1 MFFVNL
7 LLTAVRH
14 LGSIVI
20 SIILIIVGAIWS
32 KVCLYIGLF
41 LLASNVIV
49 AIFGAIRLQKI
60 MSYRSDD
67 DPEFNDELNI
77 CRRQIDQ
84 IDAEIFDLLN
94 RRMHTSDKI
103 GEIKKANNVAILQS
117 NRWED
122 ICRRML
128 TITRRMGLSEE
139 FVRTVLEAIHVE
151 SINRQNEIMNK

>member
-1 MFFVNL
+1 MIESHI
-7 LLTAVRH
+7 APDQ
-14 LGSIVI
+14 
-20 SIILIIVGAIWS
+20 AWS
-32 KVCLYIGLF
+32 D
-41 LLASNVIV
+41 ASQQVTPQDCITMLDN
-49 AIFGAIRLQKI
+49 I
-60 MSYRSDD
+60 MWRAKSAD
-67 DPEFNDELNI
+67 DPEFHDELDV
-77 CRRQIDQ
+77 CRQQIDQ

-103 GEIKKANNVAILQS
+103 GAIKKANNVAILQS

>member
-1 MFFVNL
+1 MIDNIMWRAK
-7 LLTAVRH
+7 TA
-14 LGSIVI
+14 
-20 SIILIIVGAIWS
+20 
-32 KVCLYIGLF
+32 
-41 LLASNVIV
+41 
-49 AIFGAIRLQKI
+49 
-60 MSYRSDD
+60 D

-151 SINRQNEIMNK
+151 SINRQNEIMNH